1 MEAGRG
7 AADVAGSAAAGRD
20 GWGVGEVALLL
31 GLLLRACGVGGRIP
45 HASSTLSADDSTS
58 CAPQR
63 VRVSE
68 GVRERERESSARACL
83 QEKL

>member
-1 MEAGRG
+1 MGWRRAGGRRMSQAAPLRG
-7 AADVAGSAAAGRD
+7 GTGG
-20 GWGVGEVALLL
+20 GWGGVALLL
-31 GLLLRACGVGGRIP
+31 GLLCERVDHGRIP

-68 GVRERERESSARACL
+68 GVRE
-83 QEKL
+83 